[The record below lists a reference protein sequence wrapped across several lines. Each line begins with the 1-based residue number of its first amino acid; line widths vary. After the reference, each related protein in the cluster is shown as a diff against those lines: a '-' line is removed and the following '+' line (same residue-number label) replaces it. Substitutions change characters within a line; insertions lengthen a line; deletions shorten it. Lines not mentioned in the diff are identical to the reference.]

1 MRDLRD
7 SQPEEPKPDE
17 RIEVTDAAAAPQR
30 IPVREGTQES
40 HEHFRALTEY
50 ARDAIVEI
58 SPEARFLYVSPS
70 FTELYGYRPEEVLG
84 TNAFEFIHPEDRTE
98 VDVIRSFAFSEET
111 PAQFVFRFRH
121 RDGSW
126 RWVELV
132 GRPYHTDGGE
142 LRAVL
147 VCRDVTSRVLADYAL
162 QEQLEGEKR
171 IADISRRFLNLE
183 SGDFTACLR
192 HGLEAAGRL
201 AGAERVQ
208 FYALNF
214 SASGVGD
221 YHQWNAPG
229 VPDREGQNLD
239 SAAETYR
246 WSAAKLLAGE
256 QIHVLRVADMP
267 AEAAAER
274 AGLEGQGVRSYLG
287 LPIVQDGG
295 TVGFLGFF
303 RMREERGWS
312 TQEIARLA
320 LIADVLGS
328 AVRRLRAEQQR
339 RASEERFRTLTQQ
352 AQDAICE
359 LAPDGRVLFVS
370 ANIEDLCGYAP
381 SDFEHVK
388 PWLLVHPDDRASL
401 AEQVAAAAFS
411 NGDSAPVTYRIR
423 HRDGAWRWLES
434 TLSPFATPSGEAR
447 FAVVS
452 RDVTERHQRRLELE
466 RQLEIEKRVADFSR
480 DLLETGAQGIDAGI
494 QHGLE
499 AAATIA
505 RADRAFLVSA
515 LGGDSSRTSI
525 CDWHAPGVVPRPYKL
540 ELGLE
545 REKHAWIFERLL
557 AGRIIRLDRVD
568 DLPDEAHQLRESL
581 VEGGVLSYLC
591 IPIRSEGRFFG
602 VLSFH
607 REREAK
613 CWSEREVT
621 LLRVVAD
628 LFASALRRKRAETS
642 LEESQQR
649 LLQAQKMEAVGTLA
663 GGIAHDFNNQLTV
676 MLANARYVM
685 RQVEGDEDLNR
696 ALEDLNR
703 AAEHCAQLT
712 RSLLAFAR
720 RTPDSPRSLDVGAV
734 VAGAEDLLRPLI
746 PSSID
751 FAVDIRAS
759 QALLIADPTQLQQVL
774 VNLVVNARDAMPEG
788 GRLMLG
794 VEIRP
799 VDTAEARRLGLAM
812 PGPYVEFI
820 VCDTGTGMDEH
831 VRARAFEPFFTTKPV
846 GQGTGLGL
854 ATAYGIVQ
862 EYGGAIGV
870 ESEPGCGSTF
880 RVLLPQSLEL
890 AAGREGGSAPRPP
903 RGAGTV
909 LLAEDESS
917 VRRLLARMLRA
928 GGYEVLE
935 APNGVDALRLGRQ
948 NADRLAAL
956 VTDVDM
962 PALGGVELARRL
974 ARRWPE
980 LPVLFISG
988 TVADPL
994 VQGDFVA
1001 PGARFQFLAK
1011 PFTEHSLLEALHELL
1026 EAAAAASAC
1035 TAPVR

>member
-1 MRDLRD
+1 MRDPRHN
-7 SQPEEPKPDE
+7 QHEEPKPDE
-17 RIEVTDAAAAPQR
+17 RIEVTDVAAAPQS

-40 HEHFRALTEY
+40 HEHFRVLTEY

-58 SPEARFLYVSPS
+58 DREARFLYVSPS
-70 FTELYGYRPEEVLG
+70 FTEFYGYRPEEVVG
-84 TNAFEFIHPEDRTE
+84 ANALEFIHPEDRTE
-98 VDVIRSFAFSEET
+98 VEAIRSFAFSEET

-121 RDGSW
+121 RDDSW
-126 RWVELV
+126 RWVELG
-132 GRPYHTDGGE
+132 GRPYHDDGGE

-147 VCRDVTSRVLADYAL
+147 VCRDVTSRVRADRAL

-171 IADISRRFLNLE
+171 IADISRRFLSLE
-183 SGDFTACLR
+183 HGDFAACLR
-192 HGLEAAGRL
+192 HGLEAAAGL

-208 FYALNF
+208 FYAPDS
-214 SASGVGD
+214 SASGVGT

-229 VPDREGQNLD
+229 VPVRDGHDLG
-239 SAAETYR
+239 AATETYR
-246 WSAAKLLAGE
+246 WTAAKLLAGE
-256 QIHVLRVADMP
+256 EIHVPRVADLP

-274 AGLEGQGVRSYLG
+274 AGLERQGVLSYLG
-287 LPIVQDGG
+287 LPIAQDGG
-295 TVGFLGFF
+295 KAGFLGFF

-312 TQEIARLA
+312 AQEIARLA

-328 AVRRLRAEQQR
+328 AVRRLHAEQQR
-339 RASEERFRTLTQQ
+339 RATEERFRTLTQQ

-359 LAPDGRVLFVS
+359 LTPDGRVLFVS
-370 ANIEDLCGYAP
+370 ANIVNLCGYAP
-381 SDFEHVK
+381 SEFEHVN
-388 PWLLVHPDDRASL
+388 PWLLIHPEDRVSL
-401 AEQVAAAAFS
+401 AKQVEAATS
-411 NGDSAPVTYRIR
+411 SDGDSAPLTYRIR

-434 TLSPFATPSGEAR
+434 TMSPFATPSGEAR

-452 RDVTERHQRRLELE
+452 RDVTERHERRLELE

-480 DLLETGAQGIDAGI
+480 DLLETGEQGIDAGI

-499 AAATIA
+499 AAGTIA
-505 RADRAFLVSA
+505 GADRAFLVSA
-515 LGGDSSRTSI
+515 LGGDSARTSV
-525 CDWHAPGVVPRPYKL
+525 CDWHAPGVVPRPY
-540 ELGLE
+540 EPELE
-545 REKHAWIFERLL
+545 REKQAWILERLK
-557 AGRIIRLDRVD
+557 AGRIIRLDRIE
-568 DLPDEAHQLRESL
+568 DLPDEAHQLREAL
-581 VEGGVLSYLC
+581 VEAGIRSYLC
-591 IPIRSEGRFFG
+591 IPIRSEGRLFG

-607 REREAK
+607 REREQK
-613 CWSEREVT
+613 SWSEREVT

-685 RQVEGDEDLNR
+685 RQIEGDEDLNR
-696 ALEDLNR
+696 ALEDLSR

-720 RTPDSPRSLDVGAV
+720 RTPDSPRSLAVDSV
-734 VAGAEDLLRPLI
+734 VAGVEELLRPLI

-751 FAVDIRAS
+751 FEVDIRAS
-759 QALLIADPTQLQQVL
+759 QALVIADPTQLQQVL

-788 GRLMLG
+788 GRLTLRA
-794 VEIRP
+794 EIRP
-799 VDTAEARRLGLAM
+799 VDGAEAGRLGLAM

-820 VCDTGTGMDEH
+820 VCDTGTGMDEP
-831 VRARAFEPFFTTKPV
+831 VRARVFEPFFTTKPV
-846 GQGTGLGL
+846 GEGTGLGL
-854 ATAYGIVQ
+854 ATAYGLVQ
-862 EYGGAIGV
+862 QCGGAIGV

-890 AAGREGGSAPRPP
+890 AAGREGAPASRPP
-903 RGAGTV
+903 RGSGTV
-909 LLAEDESS
+909 LLAEDEPG

-935 APNGVDALRLGRQ
+935 APNGADALRLGRQ
-948 NADRLAAL
+948 NVDQLAAL

-962 PALGGVELARRL
+962 PAIGGVELARRL

-988 TVADPL
+988 ADPL
-994 VQGDFVA
+994 A
-1001 PGARFQFLAK
+1001 PGDVDAPAERSQFLAK

-1026 EAAAAASAC
+1026 GGS
-1035 TAPVR
+1035 